1 VASASLA
8 SCSRTVNVGRS
19 SPSPAAGSFGAPSR
33 VTPEGGQRVVTQT
46 LTARSVT
53 LDLGGRRVETWAYG
67 DTLPGPVVRASAGD
81 FLRVWLDNALPDD
94 TTIH

>member
-1 VASASLA
+1 M
-8 SCSRTVNVGRS
+8 
-19 SPSPAAGSFGAPSR
+19 
-33 VTPEGGQRVVTQT
+33 TQT